1 MRAPNLTL
9 AAPLTLTALI
19 VSGCVANNLCAKR
32 QECNDSLEDDS
43 YAVCVED
50 YNAGINALRANKEEE
65 CYELAAAQLAYDACR
80 AALDCDDFEEGDLGG
95 KCDDERDDYE
105 DALGDADNEC
115 TSWD

>member
-1 MRAPNLTL
+1 MRMLLHTAAALALTVVV
-9 AAPLTLTALI
+9 AT
-19 VSGCVANNLCAKR
+19 GCVAYSLCAKR

-50 YNAGINALRANKEEE
+50 YNAGINALNANKEEE
-65 CYELAAAQLAYDACR
+65 CHALASAQLAYDACR

-95 KCDDERDDYE
+95 KCDDELDDYQ
-105 DALGDADNEC
+105 DALQDADNEC